1 MSYIINKTDGTVLTE
16 VVDGTIDQTSTD
28 ITLVGKNSS
37 SYGEFINENFIKI
50 LESFA
55 NTSPPSN
62 PITGQLWYDTTEGRL
77 KAYDGNGF
85 RVSGGTIVSNKVPSN
100 LVQGDLWIDSYRK
113 QLFFYDGTQ
122 LTLSGPQFTDQ
133 QGLTGLTIESILDTN
148 QISHTVA
155 LMYVNQT
162 LMGLWSKDQFTPAT
176 PIAGAVP
183 GTIYRGFNSSSLTG
197 LEFRGTISKARGL
210 IAADGSV
217 KTPED
222 FVSVTDPE
230 TVFQGQVYI
239 NNAVPLTL
247 GPGPSTE
254 IRTTDAQFDITPLQS
269 GQEVILKVKN
279 VDGIK
284 SAVHIKATTERVGI
298 FTPSPESTLDV
309 NGDTIIRGNLTVQG
323 LTTSLETNNIVV
335 EDKTIELAKTD
346 LPTDVNCDEGGL
358 ILKGTT
364 DHTILWVRDSLD
376 ITNSNWTFSEH
387 VSLGVGK
394 KFKINNIDVLS
405 ADTLGNT
412 VATALGLRRIGN
424 LEDLSVDNLL
434 LNNNTISSTDTNGN
448 IVISPN
454 GTGVID
460 ADNSTVTNILDP
472 VNPSDAVTLSYLE
485 NAILALP
492 KAFSLDIT
500 GLSQIAGT
508 LRTQIATILTDVFPI
523 AYNPTGTVCRVYC
536 TRQEISFP
544 TLSVPVSETS
554 GAPGIVK
561 TTTTALGQRD
571 TGTLVTAPSSP
582 GGEAVIYGVVPGSEV
597 AVLEDIT
604 TNPFNTGAA
613 TITYTRSV
621 KVFEVVSG
629 VWTWDSDEAASPL

>member
-28 ITLVGKNSS
+28 LTLVGKNSS
-37 SYGEFINENFIKI
+37 SYGEFLNENFIKI

-77 KAYDGNGF
+77 KVYDGNGF

-100 LVQGDLWIDSYRK
+100 LVQGDIWIDSYRK

-122 LTLSGPQFTDQ
+122 LTLSGPPYTDQ
-133 QGLTGLTIESILDTN
+133 QGLTGLTIESVLDTN

-162 LMGLWSKDQFTPAT
+162 LMGIWSKDQFTPAS

-183 GTIYRGFNSSSLTG
+183 GAIYRGFNSSALTG
-197 LEFRGTISKARGL
+197 LEFRGTITKARGL
-210 IAADGSV
+210 IAANGSV

-239 NNAVPLTL
+239 NNEVPLTL

-254 IRTTDAQFDITPLQS
+254 LRVTNSLFAVTPLQS
-269 GQEVILKVKN
+269 GQEVVLRVKN
-279 VDGIK
+279 STGIK
-284 SAVHIKATTERVGI
+284 SAVHVKATTERVGI
-298 FTPSPESTLDV
+298 FTPAPEATLDV

-323 LTTSLETNNIVV
+323 TSTTLETTNITL
-335 EDKTIELAKTD
+335 EDKTIELSKTA
-346 LPTDVNCDEGGL
+346 LPTDVLCDEGG
-358 ILKGTT
+358 IVLKGTT
-364 DHTILWVRDSLD
+364 DHTILWFRDPLNAAD
-376 ITNSNWTFSEH
+376 SNWTFSENI
-387 VSLGVGK
+387 SLTTGK

-405 ADTLGNT
+405 SDTLGNT
-412 VATALGLRRIGN
+412 VANALGLRRIGN

-434 LNNNTISSTDTNGN
+434 LNNNTISSTNTNGN

-454 GTGVID
+454 GIGIVD
-460 ADNSTVTNILDP
+460 VDNSRISNILDP
-472 VNPSDAVTLSYLE
+472 VDPKDAVNLSYLE
-485 NAILALP
+485 NAIQVLP
-492 KAFSLDIT
+492 KGFALDIT
-500 GLSQIAGT
+500 GLSQIEGT
-508 LRTQIATILTDVFPI
+508 LRTQIAKILTDVFPI
-523 AYNPTGTVCRVYC
+523 SVSPNGTICRVYC

-544 TLSVPVSETS
+544 ALSIPISETV
-554 GAPGIVK
+554 GAPGLVK
-561 TTTTALGQRD
+561 TTTSALGERD

-597 AVLEDIT
+597 SVLEDLD

-613 TITYTRSV
+613 TITYTRIV
-621 KVFEVVSG
+621 KIFEVVSG
-629 VWTWDSDEAASPL
+629 AWTWNSDAAATPL